1 MFFALKGGSFNGNE
15 FAVKALSLGC
25 AFVVV
30 DEDVKEDSKVIRV
43 KDVLETLQELAN
55 YHRSQMSCP
64 VLALTGSNGKT
75 TTKELIAAVLSEHFK
90 VHATAGNFN
99 NHIGVPLTILSAPL
113 NTEVLV
119 VEMGANHQKEI
130 AKLCE
135 IAAPDYGLIS
145 NIGLA
150 HLEGFGGVE
159 GVKKGKTELYDY
171 LLKNKGVILFNN
183 DEKSIQEFKGRL
195 KNHVEYGTGTKVIVT
210 DTTSR
215 RGLLSVTLCIDGVQ
229 HELFTQL
236 FGAYNVNNILTAAAI
251 GSYFKVDQKS
261 IVKALS
267 SYAPANSRS
276 EVKQTEKGNYIVLDA
291 YNANPTSMQHA
302 VKEFGELADEN
313 AVFILGD
320 MLELGEE
327 SEKEHL
333 FLLDVL
339 RSYKGEKYLVGSQFF
354 KYQDRFTFYF
364 DKDVSSLKI
373 RLKKNN
379 YKDKKI
385 LIKGSRGIALE
396 GVLEDL

>member
-1 MFFALKGGSFNGNE
+1 MFFALKGGNFNGNE

-55 YHRSQMSCP
+55 YHRSQLSCP

-75 TTKELIAAVLSEHFK
+75 TTKELIAAVLSERFK

-215 RGLLSVTLCIDGVQ
+215 RGLLSVTLSIDGVQ
-229 HELFTQL
+229 HELSTQL

-339 RSYKGEKYLVGSQFF
+339 RSYKGEKYLVGSRFF